1 MMSTHKKLISLGA
14 AAVLA
19 LGLAACG
26 GGGGPSTTAP
36 TPKKVDLTGLTSGYM
51 LGAAG
56 KLEIDAGASMDS
68 GDVKF
73 MCKAG
78 GDDCVVTVSA
88 TGATATG
95 GDVTASDSQTFTDRL
110 ASELAEA
117 KLVIAA
123 IELGSTKADGD
134 TDADNGDTLPFS
146 INGGMVTTTIP
157 DTGGNTDDDLKKSD
171 DTPVMITGLTGS
183 IHTRNTAAAGT
194 GATATPEKDDMVVSY
209 TDLMEPGSETY
220 KTYYHL
226 DTGSLTG
233 NQTDPTGTEA
243 VASGDTYVDWT
254 GVTRADDVDHDSD
267 ADTAARRVLTLSNS
281 LIAKDDAGRLFAAA
295 DFGAGQDKLPP
306 NGAGDSTVRTYDD
319 EDTGTTGVQA
329 SFAGTFH
336 GVAGMFK
343 CTTSDGGNCTVTN
356 AGGAL
361 TFAGS
366 SQTWTFVP
374 DDDSGDV
381 AGVKRDVDYADFG
394 YWLETTTASDG
405 TKSYE
410 VLAFGTGRR
419 NLTSVSE
426 VTGTAS
432 YAGKATGLYVKK
444 TSFDSTSGE
453 LLRAISGQFTADA
466 ALQAVFGGNSVAPD
480 DRFKIKGSVSNFMN
494 AAGGMIDAAWTVELM
509 ETGIGTAVSN
519 TTGFSGGSGT
529 VSGKTTGGGD
539 WTGTFHGAGGT
550 ATPAGVSGTFDGHFS
565 NGHVYGAYG
574 VKLPKE

>member
-36 TPKKVDLTGLTSGYM
+36 TPKTVDLTGLTSGYM

-56 KLEIDAGASMDS
+56 KLEIDAGASRNS

-78 GDDCVVTVSA
+78 GDDCVVTVSD
-88 TGATATG
+88 TGVTATG
-95 GDVTASDSQTFTDRL
+95 GDVTASDSQAFTDRL

-134 TDADNGDTLPFS
+134 TDADNGGTLPFS

-157 DTGGNTDDDLKKSD
+157 SSPTEAQMLKESD

-183 IHTRNTAAAGT
+183 IHTRNTAATT
-194 GATATPEKDDMVVSY
+194 GNNPRPEKDDMVVSY
-209 TDLMEPGSETY
+209 TDLMAPGSETY
-220 KTYYHL
+220 KTYYVIG
-226 DTGSLTG
+226 GSLTG
-233 NQTDPTGTEA
+233 NATDPTGTDPVQA
-243 VASGDTYVDWT
+243 GDTYVDWA
-254 GVTRADDVDHDSD
+254 GVTSAEDLDHDSD
-267 ADTAARRVLTLSNS
+267 ADTAMRRVLTLSS
-281 LIAKDDAGRLFAAA
+281 SRIAKDDAGRLFAAA

-319 EDTGTTGVQA
+319 EDSVASDNQA
-329 SFAGTFH
+329 SFTASFH

-343 CTTSDGGNCTVTN
+343 CNSSDACTVTN
-356 AGGAL
+356 AGGDL
-361 TFAGS
+361 TFS
-366 SQTWTFVP
+366 SGWTFVP

-419 NLTSVSE
+419 NLTSVDG

-466 ALQAVFGGNSVAPD
+466 ALQAVFGGSSVAPD

-494 AAGGMIDAAWTVELM
+494 ATGGMIDAAWTVELM
-509 ETGIGTAVSN
+509 ETGIGSAVSN
-519 TTGFSGGSGT
+519 TTGFSGNSGT
-529 VSGKTTGGGD
+529 VSGKTTGDGD
-539 WTGTFHGAGGT
+539 WMGTFHGAGGT